1 MILLLCL
8 AGLVAYILA
17 SDDYVF
23 RFDLKDVV
31 YNSHGLFVRMR
42 LFRFYPAHVGRA
54 KALYFNGIWLPVM
67 QRITVYDKA
76 YKEIT
81 DKAVQDILQRDYVR
95 LLPTSVQIESCNA
108 RRTNP
113 SNKPNYIFATGAREP
128 LNASAKDRRF
138 TIVK

>member
-8 AGLVAYILA
+8 AGLVAHILA
-17 SDDYVF
+17 SDEYVF

-81 DKAVQDILQRDYVR
+81 DKALQDILQRDYVR
-95 LLPTSVQIESCNA
+95 LPPTSVQIESWNV
-108 RRTNP
+108 R
-113 SNKPNYIFATGAREP
+113 SYKLI
-128 LNASAKDRRF
+128 K
-138 TIVK
+138 